1 MAGMA
6 KATVYIET
14 SVLSYLAARPS
25 RDVLILAQQQVTA
38 EWWEKSR
45 EDYALYVST
54 VVVEEAASGN
64 AEAAQRRLSLLAD
77 VEILEVSDA
86 AIRLA
91 AQLVDKKTIPPKAA
105 QDALHIAVACVSQ
118 MQYLL
123 TWNYKHIANATMREA
138 INRVC
143 REAGYD
149 PPVICTPA
157 ELGGNDVG

>member
-1 MAGMA
+1 MA
-6 KATVYIET
+6 KATVYLET

-25 RDVLILAQQQVTA
+25 RDVLVLAQQQVTA
-38 EWWEKSR
+38 KWWEETKA
-45 EDYALYVST
+45 DYTLYVST

-64 AEAAQRRLSLLAD
+64 AEAAARRLSLLID

-86 AIRLA
+86 AIELA
-91 AQLVDKKTIPPKAA
+91 TQLVAKQAIPAKAA

-118 MQYLL
+118 LQYLL
-123 TWNYKHIANATMREA
+123 TWNYKHIANATMREV
-138 INRVC
+138 INQVC
-143 REAGYD
+143 RAAGYT

>member
-1 MAGMA
+1 MA

-25 RDVLILAQQQVTA
+25 RDVLTLAQQQVTA

-45 EDYALYVST
+45 AQYGLSVST

-77 VEILEVSDA
+77 VEILEVNDP

-91 AQLVDKKTIPPKAA
+91 AQLVDKKAIPPKAA
-105 QDALHIAVACVSQ
+105 QDALHIAVACVNQ
-118 MQYLL
+118 VEYLL